1 MDGRLGSA
9 FIYVVGM
16 RESLRM
22 APMYAA
28 MIGVPILMLLTVLS
42 YIFYPIAAK
51 LVLLPLITI
60 GLLVFGLLG
69 TREVYLKKS
78 KPDIK
83 SASTEVLGGIHE
95 SKQNQIALNVKRFNP
110 SNGKFEIHPYKI
122 IASRFTTVLEAL
134 IAIKESDDNTLSM
147 RYSCRMGICG
157 SCGMVINGKPSL
169 ACETNLLTSLNGN
182 EIDVAPMEGHPI
194 LKDLVDDFDDFF
206 SKHQSVH
213 PYLYRENLKEQY
225 SARKE
230 YKQSQYEINKF
241 LPYSYCIMCGLCN
254 DACPIVN
261 TNPTFIG
268 PQALSQV
275 YRYDSDSRDQHG
287 DTRINLIDT
296 LEGLW
301 SCEYAGAC
309 SKVCPKG
316 VDPATAI
323 QLLKNDAMKNNIIND
338 K

>member
-1 MDGRLGSA
+1 MK
-9 FIYVVGM
+9 
-16 RESLRM
+16 ESLRM

-28 MIGVPILMLLTVLS
+28 MIGVPALMFLALLS
-42 YIFYPIAAK
+42 YLFYPITAK

-60 GLLVFGLLG
+60 GLLAFGILG
-69 TREVYLKKS
+69 AREVYLRKP

-83 SASTEVLGGIHE
+83 SAGIEFVGGMHE
-95 SKQNQIALNVKRFNP
+95 SRQNQITLNVKRFNP
-110 SNGKFEIHPYKI
+110 SNGNFEVRPYKI
-122 IASRFTTVLEAL
+122 NANRFTTVLEAL
-134 IAIKESDDNTLSM
+134 IAVKEKEDGTLSM

-169 ACETNLLTSLNGN
+169 ACEANLLKNLNGN
-182 EIDVAPMEGHPI
+182 EIEVAPMEGHPI
-194 LKDLVDDFDDFF
+194 LKDLVDNFDDFF
-206 SKHQSVH
+206 SKHESVH
-213 PYLYRENLKEQY
+213 PYLYRKNKEEQY
-225 SARKE
+225 SAKKE
-230 YKQSQYEINKF
+230 YKQSQDEINKF

-254 DACPIVN
+254 DACPVVN
-261 TNPTFIG
+261 TNPDFIG
-268 PQALSQV
+268 PQALTQV

-287 DTRINLIDT
+287 DTRIDLVDT

-301 SCEYAGAC
+301 SCEFAGAC